1 MERVYKAGPRCQQ
14 LGQTFGLGF
23 KPDPRDLCQIFTRSE
38 IPSEDCLFNYQRRDN
53 SGSARMGGPDDL
65 LTPLARHKRDRN
77 EWRTRYRPPN
87 RASVAYE
94 ANLWPIGL
102 DAADYKANIFFRYF
116 AAVSLRVFRM
126 SRRVRKNN
134 TIVVIVHGFRLFS
147 IYICSIY
154 PFYARSTDPFS
165 NQLSNIVLL
174 AYDERE
180 IYAWSERDGRKEI
193 HATSL
198 TEFSTSKII
207 AAEAVIRIYP
217 RNISSRASF

>member
-1 MERVYKAGPRCQQ
+1 MA
-14 LGQTFGLGF
+14 F
-23 KPDPRDLCQIFTRSE
+23 D
-38 IPSEDCLFNYQRRDN
+38 
-53 SGSARMGGPDDL
+53 
-65 LTPLARHKRDRN
+65 
-77 EWRTRYRPPN
+77 
-87 RASVAYE
+87 
-94 ANLWPIGL
+94 
-102 DAADYKANIFFRYF
+102 FFRYIY
-116 AAVSLRVFRM
+116 
-126 SRRVRKNN
+126 VRFIRP
-134 TIVVIVHGFRLFS
+134 TLDRQ
-147 IYICSIY
+147 
-154 PFYARSTDPFS
+154 TFS

>member
-77 EWRTRYRPPN
+77 EWRTQYRPPN

-116 AAVSLRVFRM
+116 AAVACFPSVATRSQEQYNRRYRPWLSTFFDIYMFDLSVLRSIDRPIFQSIIEYRFA
-126 SRRVRKNN
+126 RVRWK
-134 TIVVIVHGFRLFS
+134 
-147 IYICSIY
+147 
-154 PFYARSTDPFS
+154 
-165 NQLSNIVLL
+165 
-174 AYDERE
+174 
-180 IYAWSERDGRKEI
+180 
-193 HATSL
+193 
-198 TEFSTSKII
+198 
-207 AAEAVIRIYP
+207 
-217 RNISSRASF
+217 RNIRVVGKGWT

>member
-147 IYICSIY
+147 IYIYVRFIRPTLDRQTHFPINYRISFCSRTMKEKY
-154 PFYARSTDPFS
+154 TR
-165 NQLSNIVLL
+165 
-174 AYDERE
+174 
-180 IYAWSERDGRKEI
+180 GRKGMDVKRFM
-193 HATSL
+193 L
-198 TEFSTSKII
+198 LRWLNFL
-207 AAEAVIRIYP
+207 P
-217 RNISSRASF
+217 RKS

>member
-1 MERVYKAGPRCQQ
+1 
-14 LGQTFGLGF
+14 
-23 KPDPRDLCQIFTRSE
+23 
-38 IPSEDCLFNYQRRDN
+38 
-53 SGSARMGGPDDL
+53 
-65 LTPLARHKRDRN
+65 
-77 EWRTRYRPPN
+77 
-87 RASVAYE
+87 
-94 ANLWPIGL
+94 
-102 DAADYKANIFFRYF
+102 
-116 AAVSLRVFRM
+116 M

-154 PFYARSTDPFS
+154 PSYARSTDPFS